1 MSVMLRDVMTKNV
14 LTTSPDATVAD
25 AAKAMTDRRIGS
37 ACVVDEQGRL
47 LGIITERDVLR
58 AAGSGRDL
66 VRESVTEWMT
76 PDPVTIGPDEMP
88 CSEIANIMMERGFR
102 HLPILDG
109 DELIGIVSMRDVWR
123 FSFLPSEPDD
133 VQRA

>member
-1 MSVMLRDVMTKNV
+1 MSVMLRDVMTKDV

-25 AAKAMTDRRIGS
+25 AARAMTDRKIGS
-37 ACVVDEQGRL
+37 ACVVDDQGRL

-66 VRESVTEWMT
+66 VKESVTEWMT
-76 PDPVTIGPDEMP
+76 PDPITIGPDEMP

-133 VQRA
+133 VLRA

>member
-14 LTTSPDATVAD
+14 LTTSPGATVAD
-25 AAKAMTDRRIGS
+25 AAKAMTDRKIGS

-66 VRESVTEWMT
+66 VNESVTEWMT
-76 PDPVTIGPDEMP
+76 PDPITIGPDEMP

-109 DELIGIVSMRDVWR
+109 DALIGIVSMRDVWR

-133 VQRA
+133 VLRA

>member
-1 MSVMLRDVMTKNV
+1 MSVMLRDVMTKDV

-25 AAKAMTDRRIGS
+25 AARAMTERKIGS
-37 ACVVDEQGRL
+37 ACVVDERGRL

-66 VRESVTEWMT
+66 VNESVTGWMT
-76 PDPVTIGPDEMP
+76 PDPITIGPDEMP

-102 HLPILDG
+102 HLPILED

-123 FSFLPSEPDD
+123 FSFLPAEPDD
-133 VQRA
+133 VLRA